1 MHLLSLVELEKLA
14 SWFVLRSPDWLDSI
28 DSTRSIYMSC
38 GIDARRRQ
46 DQLCRFVAIIVV
58 SNESH
63 STDVCVCAIS
73 T

>member
-38 GIDARRRQ
+38 GIDRRRQ

-63 STDVCVCAIS
+63 STDVVCAIS